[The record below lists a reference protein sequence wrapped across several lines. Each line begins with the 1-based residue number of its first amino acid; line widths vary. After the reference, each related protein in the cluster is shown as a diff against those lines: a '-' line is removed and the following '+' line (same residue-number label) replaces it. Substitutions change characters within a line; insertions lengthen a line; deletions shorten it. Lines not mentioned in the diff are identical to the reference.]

1 MVQRLPLPR
10 AKAPDTRIKRH
21 EVSLLLILISQFH
34 LSSLIGEMSRQRKK
48 HQCSVC
54 PKSFTTSANLKHH
67 QAVHRGEKPN
77 RCKSCFKGFTRPV
90 DLSRHRNE
98 VHLDVRKVVC
108 PGCDKGFGRS
118 SLLLRH
124 LRGTT
129 AEPCRRSTIND
140 TSVDVA
146 ASTGLDMPGGYP
158 FLPVAH
164 VASAAEVIESDT
176 QDVLVDAPQQVSVGP
191 NHAHDLGSV
200 FRGFSAARR
209 HSDPLMRYV
218 PDFHSLYDW
227 YLVVRGVSLKSI
239 GRIISADITSTDN
252 LFDRVPVAPETYNIC
267 LLGPFGGRSRDTFH
281 RIAASLGDMNKVAQQ
296 LIIHGE
302 LPPLRLIVNMLLVLN
317 LLFHD
322 IEAVKTHVR
331 FIRYLYRHFEQH
343 GSCVREN
350 SMRSVHRQKISI
362 GMWSSSGHHFLP
374 IHEVNS
380 LQKAIERG
388 KLSVDRQTI
397 QDALNGFVVDLSSF
411 ELEFFF

>member
-1 MVQRLPLPR
+1 MRSTDPADHVPRTVSKLLKLYDCECTVFNRPPCNRRQPSLMQSLRILVQKSARLFAPIHDNQSVRTWDRALVPVLFRTRPHLTMVQRLPLPR

-164 VASAAEVIESDT
+164 VASAAEVIES
-176 QDVLVDAPQQVSVGP
+176 Q
-191 NHAHDLGSV
+191 
-200 FRGFSAARR
+200 
-209 HSDPLMRYV
+209 
-218 PDFHSLYDW
+218 
-227 YLVVRGVSLKSI
+227 
-239 GRIISADITSTDN
+239 
-252 LFDRVPVAPETYNIC
+252 
-267 LLGPFGGRSRDTFH
+267 RS
-281 RIAASLGDMNKVAQQ
+281 Q
-296 LIIHGE
+296 
-302 LPPLRLIVNMLLVLN
+302 
-317 LLFHD
+317 
-322 IEAVKTHVR
+322 
-331 FIRYLYRHFEQH
+331 
-343 GSCVREN
+343 
-350 SMRSVHRQKISI
+350 
-362 GMWSSSGHHFLP
+362 
-374 IHEVNS
+374 
-380 LQKAIERG
+380 
-388 KLSVDRQTI
+388 
-397 QDALNGFVVDLSSF
+397 LSSLFF
-411 ELEFFF
+411 EA